1 MRTPGT
7 RTADV
12 AIVGGGYT
20 GLSAAIH
27 LAEQGATVDVCDAD
41 PPGDVPSAFNFGSV
55 ASVAPALP
63 RGPVSAAHA
72 QAAERAA
79 AQAIAYLKRFVDS
92 RNLACGWAHP
102 GHITLA
108 CDDAPAAQ
116 LAHRFACHAA
126 QQEACVAWLDA
137 RAVTQETGAAHAIAG
152 LLNLRFALIRPRAL
166 RDAMRVRAATLGV
179 RIRRG
184 ARVHAVRPAPG
195 AAVLDLGDAT
205 VDAGAVLVCAED
217 AWSLLPADLRPPLE
231 RYGTHLL
238 ATRILDGAKP
248 RAFAGEEVDVLGIG
262 VGPFNLSLAALLAP
276 LNGLRSLFVER
287 RPEFR
292 WHPGL
297 MLADSSL
304 TTSFLKDLVTLAD
317 PCSRYSFIAFL
328 QRTERLY
335 SFANARFPTVRRRE
349 FEQYMRWVCASL
361 DNLRFDCEVESV
373 VRDGRALRVTTS
385 HGVVRTANLVV
396 GVGLRPTVPAC
407 ARPHLG
413 ADVLH
418 SSQFCTVRPALA
430 GRRVAIVGGGQSGAE
445 LALHL
450 LGLTGDAAPAHIA
463 WLTRRENFLPMDD
476 SPFVNEWF
484 VPQYNEHFSRLSPQR
499 KRDALETQRLASD
512 GVTLPLLTAIYQR
525 LYEITHIE
533 GRPGHCA
540 LMPGRRMANLH
551 RADGGFVLSVDDGTG
566 VHAPLHADVVLL
578 ATGSEFQM
586 PGALES
592 LRFEMHT
599 RDGAPELD
607 DDYAVRWNRP
617 SAARIF
623 FQNAARTTRGIADPN
638 LSLAAWR
645 SGRIANA
652 IAGASI
658 YEVGT
663 PPGFVDWPHGEAP
676 QAATQQLVN

>member
-1 MRTPGT
+1 MNTFDIQT
-7 RTADV
+7 
-12 AIVGGGYT
+12 
-20 GLSAAIH
+20 
-27 LAEQGATVDVCDAD
+27 
-41 PPGDVPSAFNFGSV
+41 
-55 ASVAPALP
+55 
-63 RGPVSAAHA
+63 
-72 QAAERAA
+72 
-79 AQAIAYLKRFVDS
+79 
-92 RNLACGWAHP
+92 
-102 GHITLA
+102 
-108 CDDAPAAQ
+108 
-116 LAHRFACHAA
+116 
-126 QQEACVAWLDA
+126 
-137 RAVTQETGAAHAIAG
+137 
-152 LLNLRFALIRPRAL
+152 
-166 RDAMRVRAATLGV
+166 
-179 RIRRG
+179 
-184 ARVHAVRPAPG
+184 
-195 AAVLDLGDAT
+195 
-205 VDAGAVLVCAED
+205 
-217 AWSLLPADLRPPLE
+217 
-231 RYGTHLL
+231 
-238 ATRILDGAKP
+238 LDGAKP
-248 RAFAGEEVDVLGIG
+248 RTLAGEEVDVLGIG

-276 LNGLRSLFVER
+276 LDGLRSLFVER
-287 RPEFR
+287 KPEFR

-349 FEQYMRWVCASL
+349 FEQYMQWVCASL

-396 GVGLRPTVPAC
+396 GVGLRPTIPAC

-450 LGLTGDAAPAHIA
+450 LGLTGDAAPAHVA

-484 VPQYNEHFSRLSPQR
+484 VPQYNEHFSRLSPER
-499 KRDALETQRLASD
+499 KRDALDTQRLASD

-533 GRPGHCA
+533 GRTGHCA
-540 LMPGRRMANLH
+540 LMPGRSMANLH
-551 RADGGFVLSVDDGTG
+551 RADGGYVLSVDDGTG

-599 RDGAPELD
+599 RNGVPELD

-663 PPGFVDWPHGEAP
+663 PPGFVDWPHGDAP
-676 QAATQQLVN
+676 HAATQQFVN

>member
-1 MRTPGT
+1 MNPFEIQT
-7 RTADV
+7 
-12 AIVGGGYT
+12 
-20 GLSAAIH
+20 
-27 LAEQGATVDVCDAD
+27 
-41 PPGDVPSAFNFGSV
+41 
-55 ASVAPALP
+55 
-63 RGPVSAAHA
+63 
-72 QAAERAA
+72 
-79 AQAIAYLKRFVDS
+79 
-92 RNLACGWAHP
+92 
-102 GHITLA
+102 
-108 CDDAPAAQ
+108 
-116 LAHRFACHAA
+116 
-126 QQEACVAWLDA
+126 
-137 RAVTQETGAAHAIAG
+137 
-152 LLNLRFALIRPRAL
+152 
-166 RDAMRVRAATLGV
+166 
-179 RIRRG
+179 
-184 ARVHAVRPAPG
+184 
-195 AAVLDLGDAT
+195 
-205 VDAGAVLVCAED
+205 
-217 AWSLLPADLRPPLE
+217 
-231 RYGTHLL
+231 
-238 ATRILDGAKP
+238 LDGAKP

-540 LMPGRRMANLH
+540 LMPGRSMANLH
-551 RADGGFVLSVDDGTG
+551 RAT
-566 VHAPLHADVVLL
+566 
-578 ATGSEFQM
+578 
-586 PGALES
+586 
-592 LRFEMHT
+592 
-599 RDGAPELD
+599 
-607 DDYAVRWNRP
+607 AV
-617 SAARIF
+617 SC
-623 FQNAARTTRGIADPN
+623 
-638 LSLAAWR
+638 
-645 SGRIANA
+645 
-652 IAGASI
+652 
-658 YEVGT
+658 
-663 PPGFVDWPHGEAP
+663 
-676 QAATQQLVN
+676 

>member
-108 CDDAPAAQ
+108 CDDASAAQ

-217 AWSLLPADLRPPLE
+217 AWSLLPADVRPPLE

-238 ATRILDGAKP
+238 ATRILDDATQRRISRQPRVYGTLSADKDYFRLDERGRLLFGSRLGLSADVPPAGVEAALRARLAAYFPALEYAQVEHVWSAPLGFTASGVPHVGMAGRLGWCGGYCGSGIATAVHGGAALAA
-248 RAFAGEEVDVLGIG
+248 RVLGHADDVAFHDSITGAGE
-262 VGPFNLSLAALLAP
+262 
-276 LNGLRSLFVER
+276 
-287 RPEFR
+287 
-292 WHPGL
+292 
-297 MLADSSL
+297 
-304 TTSFLKDLVTLAD
+304 
-317 PCSRYSFIAFL
+317 
-328 QRTERLY
+328 
-335 SFANARFPTVRRRE
+335 AR
-349 FEQYMRWVCASL
+349 
-361 DNLRFDCEVESV
+361 
-373 VRDGRALRVTTS
+373 
-385 HGVVRTANLVV
+385 
-396 GVGLRPTVPAC
+396 
-407 ARPHLG
+407 
-413 ADVLH
+413 
-418 SSQFCTVRPALA
+418 
-430 GRRVAIVGGGQSGAE
+430 
-445 LALHL
+445 
-450 LGLTGDAAPAHIA
+450 
-463 WLTRRENFLPMDD
+463 
-476 SPFVNEWF
+476 
-484 VPQYNEHFSRLSPQR
+484 
-499 KRDALETQRLASD
+499 
-512 GVTLPLLTAIYQR
+512 
-525 LYEITHIE
+525 
-533 GRPGHCA
+533 
-540 LMPGRRMANLH
+540 
-551 RADGGFVLSVDDGTG
+551 
-566 VHAPLHADVVLL
+566 
-578 ATGSEFQM
+578 
-586 PGALES
+586 
-592 LRFEMHT
+592 
-599 RDGAPELD
+599 
-607 DDYAVRWNRP
+607 
-617 SAARIF
+617 
-623 FQNAARTTRGIADPN
+623 
-638 LSLAAWR
+638 
-645 SGRIANA
+645 
-652 IAGASI
+652 
-658 YEVGT
+658 
-663 PPGFVDWPHGEAP
+663 
-676 QAATQQLVN
+676 